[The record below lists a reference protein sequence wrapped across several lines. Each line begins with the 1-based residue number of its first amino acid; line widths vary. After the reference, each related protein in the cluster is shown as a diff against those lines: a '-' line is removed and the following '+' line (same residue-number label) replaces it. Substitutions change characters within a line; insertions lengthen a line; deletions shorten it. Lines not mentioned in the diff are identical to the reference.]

1 MCCESRIA
9 TYNVSPQAFEGAR
22 RGRRVRSGRKEA
34 YVAGKGHTSGSG
46 RRAKL
51 AVAALAAAAVVLPAV
66 SACGSGYTPRTL
78 NAYAPADGASFIEQ
92 VGKKCSAASN
102 GEYNIVTHALPK
114 AADDQRLQLA
124 RRLAGNDAGLD
135 LMGMDVVWTAEFADA
150 GWLEP
155 VPQDLVSD
163 ISSQSLP
170 GPLETAEWKTKS
182 DNAKRLY
189 AIPTWTN
196 TQLLWFRPD
205 ILKQYLG
212 STKAPSTW
220 DEVLAANE
228 KIRTA
233 WKGPGAAPS
242 YIEVQGAQYEGLM
255 VWFNT
260 LLTSAGGSVVDAND
274 PTKIT
279 LNDTPA
285 HRAATEKAL
294 EIMRSVARAPGA
306 DPSLSNNKENE
317 GRLAMENGL
326 ATFQINYPFVFPSMR
341 SNAAS
346 GDVAF
351 FPEMKKYANLY
362 ADPDNPPKDSELGPV
377 NQLVRTRFDFA
388 RYPGVTSGSPAKVT
402 VGGVNLA
409 VASTSKQKS
418 LAFKAAA
425 CLTNS
430 DAQKV
435 YSISG
440 GTPPTISS
448 IYDDPDFKQT
458 YPMGDDIKAQLEAN
472 ASSNRPASPV
482 YQAISTLLVA
492 KLSPPG
498 GLDPKS
504 GVDVLAD
511 QVRKA
516 IDGKGLIP

>member
-1 MCCESRIA
+1 M
-9 TYNVSPQAFEGAR
+9 
-22 RGRRVRSGRKEA
+22 
-34 YVAGKGHTSGSG
+34 
-46 RRAKL
+46 
-51 AVAALAAAAVVLPAV
+51 VAAIAAAVVIPGV
-66 SACGSGYTPRTL
+66 SACGSGYTTGTL
-78 NAYAPADGASFIEQ
+78 NAYAPADGATFIDQ

-124 RRLAGNDAGLD
+124 RRLSGNDHSLD

-150 GWLEP
+150 GWIEP
-155 VPQDLVSD
+155 VPQDLVNTIQSD
-163 ISSQSLP
+163 SLP
-170 GPLETAEWKTKS
+170 GPYETAVWKTKDDS
-182 DNAKRLY
+182 EKRLY

-205 ILKQYLG
+205 ILQKYLG
-212 STKAPSTW
+212 KTTPPKTW
-220 DEVLAANE
+220 DEVLSNTE
-228 KIRTA
+228 QIRA
-233 WKGPGAAPS
+233 KGGPS
-242 YIEVQGAQYEGLM
+242 YVMVQGKQYEGLM
-255 VWFNT
+255 VWFNS
-260 LLTSAGGSVVDAND
+260 LLTSAGGQVVDPDD
-274 PTKIT
+274 PSKIT

-294 EIMRSVARAPGA
+294 EIMRAVARAPGH
-306 DPSLSNNKENE
+306 DPSISNSDEGS
-317 GRLAMENGL
+317 GRLGMENGL
-326 ATFQINYPFVFPSMR
+326 AAFEINYPFVFPSMR
-341 SNAAS
+341 SNAAA

-351 FPEMKKYANLY
+351 FPEMAQRYGKLF
-362 ADPDNPPKDSELGPV
+362 ADADNPPADSELGPV
-377 NQLVRTRFDFA
+377 NQFVRTKFDFT
-388 RYPGVTSGSPAKVT
+388 RYPAVNAGTPAKVT

-418 LAFKAAA
+418 LAFKAAQ

-440 GTPPTISS
+440 GTPPTIASL
-448 IYDDPDFKQT
+448 YDDPEFKQT
-458 YPMGDDIKAQLEAN
+458 YPMGDDIKAQLESD
-472 ASSNRPASPV
+472 ASSTRPASPV

-504 GVDVLAD
+504 GVDVLAE

-516 IDGKGLIP
+516 IDGEGLIP

>member
-1 MCCESRIA
+1 MAGNRDFGGGPSR
-9 TYNVSPQAFEGAR
+9 PHQGGFFRRPGA
-22 RGRRVRSGRKEA
+22 S
-34 YVAGKGHTSGSG
+34 
-46 RRAKL
+46 KL
-51 AVAALAAAAVVLPAV
+51 IVAAIAAAVVIPGV
-66 SACGSGYTPRTL
+66 SACGSGYTTGTL
-78 NAYAPADGASFIEQ
+78 NAYAPADGATFIDQ

-124 RRLAGNDAGLD
+124 RRLSGNDAGLD

-155 VPQDLVSD
+155 VPDDLVSK
-163 ISSQSLP
+163 ISQESLP
-170 GPLETAEWKTKS
+170 GPLETAEWKTDS
-182 DNAKRLY
+182 DDSKRLY

-205 ILKQYLG
+205 VLQKYLG
-212 STKAPSTW
+212 KRTAPQNW
-220 DEVLAANE
+220 DELLSDNAKILAA
-228 KIRTA
+228 
-233 WKGPGAAPS
+233 GGPS

-255 VWFNT
+255 VWFNS
-260 LLTSAGGSVVDAND
+260 LLASAGGSVVDPDDA
-274 PTKIT
+274 TKIT

-294 EIMRSVARAPGA
+294 SVMRAIATAPGR

-317 GRLAMENGL
+317 GRLAMEGGL
-326 ATFQINYPFVFPSMR
+326 SSFQINYPFVFPSMR
-341 SNAAS
+341 SNAAA
-346 GDVAF
+346 GDVSF
-351 FPEMKKYANLY
+351 FPEMAQRYGKLF
-362 ADPDNPPKDSELGPV
+362 ADADNPPADSELGPV
-377 NQLVRTRFDFA
+377 NQLVRTKFDFA
-388 RYPGVTSGSPAKVT
+388 RYPAVNPGTPAKVT

-409 VASTSKQKS
+409 VASTSKQKA
-418 LAFKAAA
+418 LAFKAAQ
-425 CLTNS
+425 CLTNT

-448 IYDDPDFKQT
+448 IYEDADFKQT
-458 YPMGDDIKAQLEAN
+458 YPMGDDIKAQLEAD
-472 ASSNRPASPV
+472 ASANRPASPV

-504 GVDVLAD
+504 GVDVLAE

-516 IDGKGLIP
+516 IDGEGLIP